1 MVHVS
6 ISNRCG
12 GHDRIHHRVH
22 NRRSSITLTHNPS
35 RIRSHS
41 AALSEQWV
49 GQFCDGWLGEG
60 AVSNLILCLK
70 GEMRASGPP
79 QTGTSEWDFS
89 RWIFNPP
96 RQGSLGARASGPP
109 QTGTSERAFQRL
121 RTDKLDE
128 ACHSLTSWKRASV
141 FPSPIPSAYDRTD
154 RLAPIGELICGHTL
168 NSPV

>member
-1 MVHVS
+1 MRVALLCCWIGAPMVHVS

-109 QTGTSERAFQRL
+109 QTGTAERAFQQVDFQPAPTGFPGCTGL
-121 RTDKLDE
+121 RP
-128 ACHSLTSWKRASV
+128 ASDW
-141 FPSPIPSAYDRTD
+141 Y
-154 RLAPIGELICGHTL
+154 IGTGISTAAHR
-168 NSPV
+168 

>member
-1 MVHVS
+1 MRVALLFCWIGAPMVHVS

-12 GHDRIHHRVH
+12 GRDRIHHRVH

-79 QTGTSEWDFS
+79 QTGTSE
-89 RWIFNPP
+89 
-96 RQGSLGARASGPP
+96 
-109 QTGTSERAFQRL
+109 RAFQRL